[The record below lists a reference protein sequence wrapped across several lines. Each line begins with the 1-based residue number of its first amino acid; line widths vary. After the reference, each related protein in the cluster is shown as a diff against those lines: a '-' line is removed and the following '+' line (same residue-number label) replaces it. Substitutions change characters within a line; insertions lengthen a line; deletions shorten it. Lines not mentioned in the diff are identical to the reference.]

1 MAEHLTVNQRV
12 AGSSPAGG
20 AISFRRKKEGG
31 LLRGLLCGPRFS
43 TKVPWRCPIPIDDRD
58 DRKMAYGLAKDI
70 LRKTNATAE
79 EIEYAISLLP
89 ISGHKAIALRARLK
103 R

>member
-1 MAEHLTVNQRV
+1 
-12 AGSSPAGG
+12 
-20 AISFRRKKEGG
+20 
-31 LLRGLLCGPRFS
+31 
-43 TKVPWRCPIPIDDRD
+43 
-58 DRKMAYGLAKDI
+58 MAYGLAKDI

-103 R
+103 RKLAGRSYAWQVFS